1 MRIRTLLK
9 EQGTP
14 GWDSLDYL
22 VYQSWAE
29 DAPTI
34 TITNWNQSTC
44 YANTSASSSNL
55 LHKDQ
60 DIPLKLETVS
70 IQLWAYWYTSSV
82 VLTDNLGVEHPFSFY
97 SSTSDSKAY
106 TVRAGDYG
114 AEYFNKVQLSAS
126 GSNGKAISVRANQ
139 LGRKEPEPDWGS
151 DYDAEIEYL
160 ESTGT
165 QYIDLGFRATNNIQF
180 ETQLYRSSNS
190 MRWDCGAEDSWSDK
204 IVRYIIIENSAATYR
219 FGYSDVTESNNAPGS
234 SNFVGDIRVIVNKQ
248 TATTYNLTSG
258 YSATRSCIQY
268 NVSTPFVTTGNFL
281 LFGMYYQGPSFST
294 ASSGIRLKGFK
305 VTDTNVELDL
315 IPVRKGQVGYLYDKV
330 SGKLFGNSGTGSFI
344 LGPDV

>member
-29 DAPTI
+29 NAPSI

-44 YANTSASSSNL
+44 YANTNASSSSL
-55 LHKDQ
+55 IHKDQ
-60 DIPLKLETVS
+60 DIPLKLETVL

-97 SSTSDSKAY
+97 SLTSDSKTY
-106 TVRAGDYG
+106 TVRASDYG

-139 LGRKEPEPDWGS
+139 LGWKEPEPDWGS

-165 QYIDLGFRATNNIQF
+165 QYINTKYNPNNRTVLDVAFSLDNQKGQTVCAARWTGASTYDTFGIYRASASDIVYYGRF
-180 ETQLYRSSNS
+180 SSNRYLS
-190 MRWDCGAEDSWSDK
+190 VNFINGINTVKMGINSVVLNGNSYSITRDSFTSTYPLYLFSFNNMGATIEAFIGK
-204 IVRYIIIENSAATYR
+204 IY
-219 FGYSDVTESNNAPGS
+219 
-234 SNFVGDIRVIVNKQ
+234 
-248 TATTYNLTSG
+248 
-258 YSATRSCIQY
+258 
-268 NVSTPFVTTGNFL
+268 
-281 LFGMYYQGPSFST
+281 SFSI
-294 ASSGIRLKGFK
+294 SENDIKI
-305 VTDTNVELDL
+305 LDM
-315 IPVRKGQVGYLYDKV
+315 IPVRVGNVGYLYDKV
-330 SGKLFGNSGTGSFI
+330 SGQLFGNKGTGSFI
-344 LGPDV
+344 LGPDK